1 MVSTSK
7 AKMNQTKSRRMNFR
21 HIFSVCIL
29 LSIVS
34 VLSSCMQ
41 PTMELSGVVV
51 YGHEARTV
59 QLCGEQQLFWLH
71 TTPELHAFLETESR
85 RLTQRPYQELYL
97 DFVGSM
103 MSDPPGEFSRE
114 YDGTIRLEEIREL
127 SAVIPDSCSR
137 VKSSP

>member
-1 MVSTSK
+1 
-7 AKMNQTKSRRMNFR
+7 MNIRYLIT
-21 HIFSVCIL
+21 VCTL
-29 LSIVS
+29 LSSVS
-34 VLSSCMQ
+34 VLSSCTRS
-41 PTMELSGVVV
+41 TMELSGVVV

-59 QLCGEQQLFWLH
+59 QLCGEQQLLWLH

-114 YDGTIRLEEIREL
+114 YDGTIKLEEIRKL
-127 SAVIPDSCSR
+127 STVIPDSCSR
-137 VKSSP
+137 VKTSP

>member
-1 MVSTSK
+1 
-7 AKMNQTKSRRMNFR
+7 MNIRYLIT
-21 HIFSVCIL
+21 VCTL
-29 LSIVS
+29 LSSVS
-34 VLSSCMQ
+34 VLSSCTRS
-41 PTMELSGVVV
+41 TMELSGVVV

-59 QLCGEQQLFWLH
+59 QLCGEQQLLWLH

-114 YDGTIRLEEIREL
+114 YDGTIKLEEIREL

-137 VKSSP
+137 VKTSP

>member
-1 MVSTSK
+1 
-7 AKMNQTKSRRMNFR
+7 MNIRYLIT
-21 HIFSVCIL
+21 VCTL
-29 LSIVS
+29 LSSVS
-34 VLSSCMQ
+34 VLSSCTRS
-41 PTMELSGVVV
+41 TMELSGAVV

-59 QLCGEQQLFWLH
+59 QLCGEQQLLWLH

-114 YDGTIRLEEIREL
+114 YDGTIKLEEIREL

-137 VKSSP
+137 VKTSP